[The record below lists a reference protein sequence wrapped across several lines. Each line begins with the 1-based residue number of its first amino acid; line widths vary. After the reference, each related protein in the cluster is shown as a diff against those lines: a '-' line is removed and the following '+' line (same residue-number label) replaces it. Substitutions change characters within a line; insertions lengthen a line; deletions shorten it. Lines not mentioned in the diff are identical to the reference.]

1 MTAQHHQPS
10 GPPTPP
16 PVQTGVDGL
25 PDVPARYEEALID
38 ALRALEVLDNLG
50 ETLCVAAPIDYAPAH
65 GLPQEIID
73 RLEKV
78 TAAVG
83 VLVDDGED
91 AIWDFAK
98 AANMADELIERE
110 QWRR

>member
-1 MTAQHHQPS
+1 
-10 GPPTPP
+10 
-16 PVQTGVDGL
+16 
-25 PDVPARYEEALID
+25 
-38 ALRALEVLDNLG
+38 
-50 ETLCVAAPIDYAPAH
+50 VAATIDYAEAH

-73 RLEKV
+73 RLLKV

-83 VLVDDGED
+83 VLLDDGED

>member
-1 MTAQHHQPS
+1 
-10 GPPTPP
+10 
-16 PVQTGVDGL
+16 
-25 PDVPARYEEALID
+25 VPARYEEALID

>member
-10 GPPTPP
+10 G
-16 PVQTGVDGL
+16 
-25 PDVPARYEEALID
+25 YEDALID
-38 ALRALEVLDNLG
+38 AIRAREVLDNLG
-50 ETLCVAAPIDYAPAH
+50 EMLCVAEPIDYARAH

-73 RLEKV
+73 RLLKV
-78 TAAVG
+78 SAAVG
-83 VLVDDGED
+83 VLLDDGND